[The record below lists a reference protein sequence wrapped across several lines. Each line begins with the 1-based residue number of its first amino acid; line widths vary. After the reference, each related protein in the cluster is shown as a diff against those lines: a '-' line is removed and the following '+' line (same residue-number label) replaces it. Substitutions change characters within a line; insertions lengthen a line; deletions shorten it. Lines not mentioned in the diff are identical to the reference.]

1 MPNDTSVKLP
11 GGEMCPGG
19 TCKKV
24 QTLIRSKFNPTKKRY
39 PNVTTKAKSQKENT
53 STAVIRDPRLKKYPV
68 PSID

>member
-39 PNVTTKAKSQKENT
+39 NIGSVKPKPTPKPDVKRPPA
-53 STAVIRDPRLKKYPV
+53 
-68 PSID
+68 PSF